1 MDELYIDNAGAIV
14 VITPLG
20 EKMALAHRVETVKP
34 PLFVAHRS
42 FRKTKPLSSRLD
54 WRFYSHNS
62 DHPISV
68 NSPWHKISTGW
79 F

>member
-20 EKMALAHRVETVKP
+20 EKMALALWVEAEKT

-42 FRKTKPLSSRLD
+42 FRITKPLSSRLD
-54 WRFYSHNS
+54 WRFFSHNS

-68 NSPWHKISTGW
+68 NRT
-79 F
+79 